1 MAGIKLSDIPL
12 NVPAEHRTAAPSGVL
27 RFFERKDGSRILQ
40 QEFAVLTYRD
50 GKPFS
55 RTFEWHDV
63 PLVKDETGAVN

>member
-1 MAGIKLSDIPL
+1 MAGIKISDIPFT
-12 NVPAEHRTAAPSGVL
+12 VPSDARSAAPSGVL
-27 RFFERKDGSRILQ
+27 RFFERKDGTRILQ

>member
-1 MAGIKLSDIPL
+1 MTVKISDLPMT
-12 NVPAEHRTAAPSGVL
+12 NEQRTAAPSGVL

-50 GKPFS
+50 GKPYS

-63 PLVKDETGAVN
+63 PLVKDEATKLDA

>member
-1 MAGIKLSDIPL
+1 MVDIKLSDIPL
-12 NVPAEHRTAAPSGVL
+12 NAPSDTRTAAPSGVL

-63 PLVKDETGAVN
+63 PLVKDETIIAN